1 MISKKTTIT
10 ILITPSLYSES
21 DLNDLVE
28 EVKNMLHCVPN

>member
-10 ILITPSLYSES
+10 ILTPSPYSES